1 MRNTTKVT
9 SAKKNASSKFS
20 ARGWL
25 IVFLGMAMWFFA
37 AAMNVEGANL
47 IIPAFSSTY
56 SVSAAAL
63 YSVATIASLIT
74 IPGVAACGALQSK
87 IGPRK
92 IILLCWLLA
101 ACGMGILGLAKN
113 LIVYCIGRVLM
124 GVGANCATYIGLN
137 GIITNWFPRKKDLV
151 QGYVTMG
158 SNLSTALCL
167 YLIAFLLAKVSLS
180 GTFFVWGI
188 IYLVLGLLSFCLLRD
203 NPEEIGEYPDNDRS
217 LTHEQVQQQFQRGE
231 EYRKTSALSTL
242 DILKKKQSWQIAIG
256 YGIILLITVGILST
270 LVSTLVIKGL
280 PEMTAIGMMTVTAVL
295 GIPFSYLWGFLGV
308 KFSTKRATLLLYL
321 VIFAMIA
328 FMLIP
333 GTWTTYITAVLLGCF
348 IGAGNNL
355 TPSIIATIFGRY
367 DFSKALS
374 VILPIWNIVIAFAP
388 TAVGVPQ
395 SITGSYVAAYIVL
408 GIAAVIGFI
417 LVLTLDDR
425 YIGLIDEAGTAN

>member
-1 MRNTTKVT
+1 MSDLI
-9 SAKKNASSKFS
+9 SAKTDKKSANSKFS

-47 IIPAFSSTY
+47 IIPAFSAAY

-63 YSVATIASLIT
+63 YSIATVASLLT
-74 IPGVAACGALQSK
+74 IPGVAACGALQNK

-92 IILLCWLLA
+92 TILICWVVA
-101 ACGMGILGLAKN
+101 ACGMGVLGLARN
-113 LIVYCIGRVLM
+113 LAVYCIGRLLM

-167 YLIAFLLAKVSLS
+167 YLIGFLLAKVSLS
-180 GTFFVWGI
+180 GTFFVWGVV
-188 IYLVLGLLSFCLLRD
+188 YLALGLLSFFLLRD
-203 NPEEIGEYPDNDRS
+203 NPEELGEYPDNDRTVS
-217 LTHEQVQQQFQRGE
+217 QEEVQERFRQGE
-231 EYRKTSALSTL
+231 AYRKNNAMTTK
-242 DILKKKQSWQIAIG
+242 DILKKKQTWQIAVG

-270 LVSTLVIKGL
+270 LVTTLIIKGL
-280 PEMTAIGMMTVTAVL
+280 PEARAISIMTIAAVL
-295 GIPFSYLWGFLGV
+295 GIPCSYLWGWLGV
-308 KFSTKRATLLLYL
+308 KFSTKKATLLLYA

-333 GTWTTYITAVLLGCF
+333 GTWTSYVTAVLLGCF

-355 TPSIIATIFGRY
+355 TPSIIATVFGRY
-367 DFSKALS
+367 DFPKALS
-374 VILPIWNIVIAFAP
+374 VIMPIWNIVVAFAN
-388 TAVGVPQ
+388 TIVGVPQ
-395 SITGSYVAAYIVL
+395 SLTGSYVAAYIVL
-408 GIAAVIGFI
+408 AVVAVIGLI

-425 YIGLIDEAGTAN
+425 CIGLSDEET